1 MAHKDPGDA
10 RENDRQRMV
19 DAQLRGRDITDAAV
33 LEAMASVP
41 RHAFVPE
48 ADQRRAYDD
57 MPLPIGFDQTIS
69 QPYIVAFMTEQ
80 LQPRPSDRVLE
91 IGTGS
96 GYQAAI
102 ASPIRT
108 DDDRKTDAKRKPA
121 EFLAFAEVR
130 PGLKALDIASGG
142 GATASLLTAAV
153 GPKGEVWAQ
162 NAKPNPKLQERVGGS
177 TLPNLH
183 AVVADF
189 NDPVPKGTP
198 PLDLIT
204 INMSYHDIANTPTD
218 RAAMNKRLYEA
229 LKPGG
234 LLVVIDNAAKKGA
247 GLTAT
252 KTLHRIDEDRVKREV
267 IAAGFELVE
276 ESALLA
282 NPADPHTAGV
292 FNDSIRG
299 RTDQFL
305 LKFRRPAAS

>member
-1 MAHKDPGDA
+1 MRNP
-10 RENDRQRMV
+10 
-19 DAQLRGRDITDAAV
+19 LRSALAFSALSAALLAGGLV
-33 LEAMASVP
+33 YA
-41 RHAFVPE
+41 
-48 ADQRRAYDD
+48 ADQPA
-57 MPLPIGFDQTIS
+57 
-69 QPYIVAFMTEQ
+69 
-80 LQPRPSDRVLE
+80 
-91 IGTGS
+91 GS

-130 PGLKALDIASGG
+130 PGMKALDIASGG
-142 GATASLLTAAV
+142 GSTASLLTAAV

-234 LLVVIDNAAKKGA
+234 LLVIVDNAAKKGA

-252 KTLHRIDEDRVKREV
+252 KTLHRIDEDTVVQEITK
-267 IAAGFELVE
+267 AGFKLDARSDYLHVASDPREQPFFKME
-276 ESALLA
+276 TPDDKFALR
-282 NPADPHTAGV
+282 
-292 FNDSIRG
+292 F
-299 RTDQFL
+299 
-305 LKFRRPAAS
+305 KK

>member
-1 MAHKDPGDA
+1 MRNP
-10 RENDRQRMV
+10 
-19 DAQLRGRDITDAAV
+19 LRSALAFSALSAALLAGGFV
-33 LEAMASVP
+33 
-41 RHAFVPE
+41 HA
-48 ADQRRAYDD
+48 ADQPA
-57 MPLPIGFDQTIS
+57 
-69 QPYIVAFMTEQ
+69 
-80 LQPRPSDRVLE
+80 
-91 IGTGS
+91 GS

-130 PGLKALDIASGG
+130 PGMKAFDIASGG
-142 GATASLLTAAV
+142 GSTASLLTAAV

-162 NAKPNPKLQERVGGS
+162 NPKPNPKLQERVGGS

-189 NDPVPKGTP
+189 NDPIPKGTP

-218 RAAMNKRLYEA
+218 RATMNKRLYEA

-234 LLVVIDNAAKKGA
+234 LLVIIDNAAKKGA

-252 KTLHRIDEDRVKREV
+252 KTLHRIDEDTVVQEV
-267 IAAGFELVE
+267 TRAGFKLDTRSDYLHVASDPREQPFFKMDTPDDKF
-276 ESALLA
+276 ALR
-282 NPADPHTAGV
+282 
-292 FNDSIRG
+292 F
-299 RTDQFL
+299 
-305 LKFRRPAAS
+305 KK

>member
-1 MAHKDPGDA
+1 MRNP
-10 RENDRQRMV
+10 
-19 DAQLRGRDITDAAV
+19 LRSALAFSALSAALLAGGLLHATD
-33 LEAMASVP
+33 
-41 RHAFVPE
+41 
-48 ADQRRAYDD
+48 
-57 MPLPIGFDQTIS
+57 
-69 QPYIVAFMTEQ
+69 QPA
-80 LQPRPSDRVLE
+80 
-91 IGTGS
+91 GS

-130 PGLKALDIASGG
+130 PGMKALDIASGG

-252 KTLHRIDEDRVKREV
+252 KTLHRIDEDTVVQEITK
-267 IAAGFELVE
+267 AGFKLDARSDYLHVASDPREQPFFKMDTPDDKF
-276 ESALLA
+276 ALR
-282 NPADPHTAGV
+282 
-292 FNDSIRG
+292 F
-299 RTDQFL
+299 
-305 LKFRRPAAS
+305 KK